1 MKLLRVL
8 EIGEMERVGSS
19 KTKRVDV
26 RIISATNA
34 NLDVEVRENRFRQD
48 LLFRLNV
55 LNLHVPPLRER
66 PGDILPLAQFFLG
79 RACAQASRA
88 PMRLSQAACAAM
100 LANPWVGNIRQL
112 QNVIFRAVTM
122 TEGNIIN
129 VGDLELAQ
137 EATPSLPGEAGDV
150 ASLEQAVAD
159 FEKTLLQRLYR
170 EFPSSRRLA
179 KRLNTSHSAIAKR
192 LRRYGI
198 S

>member
-1 MKLLRVL
+1 
-8 EIGEMERVGSS
+8 
-19 KTKRVDV
+19 
-26 RIISATNA
+26 
-34 NLDVEVRENRFRQD
+34 
-48 LLFRLNV
+48 
-55 LNLHVPPLRER
+55 
-66 PGDILPLAQFFLG
+66 
-79 RACAQASRA
+79 
-88 PMRLSQAACAAM
+88 MRLSQAACAAM

-122 TEGNIIN
+122 TEGNVIN

-137 EATPSLPGEAGDV
+137 EATPGLLGEAGDV

-159 FEKTLLQRLYR
+159 FEKALLQRLYR

-179 KRLNTSHSAIAKR
+179 KRLNTSHSAIANR